1 MEIKGCIFDLDGVIV
16 DTAKYHY
23 QSWKRLA
30 KELGFEFDEAV
41 NERLKGISRMD
52 SLNIV
57 LAQGGILVTE
67 EEKETMCY
75 EKNEWYKEYI
85 SELDESELLP
95 GVKVFIEGLRAEGVK
110 IGLGSASRNAK
121 TILKG
126 IGIDH
131 LFDVMIDGN
140 DVSKSKPD
148 PEVFLKGAEGLGL
161 APEHVVVFEDARKG
175 LEAAITAG
183 FIPVGVGSPELLPEA
198 DMHIQ
203 SFENFSLEEVLSQL
217 DKSA

>member
-30 KELGFEFDEAV
+30 KELGFEFDVSV
-41 NERLKGISRMD
+41 NEQLKGISRMD

-57 LAQGGILVTE
+57 LGQGNIIVTE
-67 EEKETMCY
+67 EEKEDMCFQ
-75 EKNEWYKEYI
+75 KNEWYKESI
-85 SELDESELLP
+85 AGLDESELLP
-95 GVKVFIEGLRAEGVK
+95 GVKSFIQKLRAQNIK

-121 TILKG
+121 TILKA
-126 IGIDH
+126 IGIDS

-140 DVSKSKPD
+140 DVTKSKPD
-148 PEVFLKGAEGLGL
+148 PEVFVKGAEGLAL
-161 APEHVVVFEDARKG
+161 DPKNVVVFEDARKG

-183 FIPVGVGSPELLPEA
+183 FIPVGVGTPELLPEA
-198 DMHIQ
+198 DFHIQ
-203 SFENFSLEEVLSQL
+203 SFEAFDLDQL
-217 DKSA
+217 IRHLDNVQ